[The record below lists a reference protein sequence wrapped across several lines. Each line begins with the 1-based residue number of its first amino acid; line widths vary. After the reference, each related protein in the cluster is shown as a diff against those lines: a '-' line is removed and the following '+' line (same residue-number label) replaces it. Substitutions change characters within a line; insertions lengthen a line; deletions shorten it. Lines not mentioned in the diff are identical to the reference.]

1 MPPTQQE
8 LCRNGRA
15 GYRTTPTI
23 GPKSQEKLDLL
34 FLDVHANRGEA
45 LGRRV
50 AGAARKQE

>member
-50 AGAARKQE
+50 AGEARKQE